1 MIIPL
6 AIRLIAVV
14 MALIHIAAC
23 RPDVVSIP
31 STGLLGKI
39 CPASVSKRGGI
50 LWFATQSQASCP
62 LPSSR

>member
-23 RPDVVSIP
+23 RPEVVSIP

-39 CPASVSKRGGI
+39 CPASVSKRG
-50 LWFATQSQASCP
+50 
-62 LPSSR
+62 R